1 MTLLHPTRVLHD
13 SFRRSSRASR
23 SRRFVRGAVDDDPQ
37 SAGRHVSHGSVASVS
52 GLSGT
57 GAGIG
62 TIAATLLTGVV
73 ADRYSFEPML
83 IGASLVPARVRGS
96 GADAGEK
103 YRSDATRRAA
113 GDLTSA
119 RLKSG
124 PTEHGRTLECG
135 HSPIAVGP
143 NFSSAIRPIDSVRS
157 DAHRV
162 AVVDNRANHARS
174 SIPVV
179 GEVATWWHQPSNLA
193 AIQIDERGAGSDPPG
208 EPCGRPTA
216 VGFELAVH
224 AADKVEA
231 LTAKSPDARRL
242 AIGKKTR
249 DRYPRRASMA
259 LSFLE
264 RVSENAGIA

>member
-1 MTLLHPTRVLHD
+1 RSGALGCDRSVAT
-13 SFRRSSRASR
+13 FRTGSI
-23 SRRFVRGAVDDDPQ
+23 RGASQ
-37 SAGRHVSHGSVASVS
+37 SLRPCSLLCVPVA
-52 GLSGT
+52 LS
-57 GAGIG
+57 
-62 TIAATLLTGVV
+62 IA
-73 ADRYSFEPML
+73 
-83 IGASLVPARVRGS
+83 
-96 GADAGEK
+96 
-103 YRSDATRRAA
+103 
-113 GDLTSA
+113 
-119 RLKSG
+119 
-124 PTEHGRTLECG
+124 
-135 HSPIAVGP
+135 
-143 NFSSAIRPIDSVRS
+143 VRS

-162 AVVDNRANHARS
+162 AVVDDRANHARS

-231 LTAKSPDARRL
+231 LTAKSPDARFL

-264 RVSENAGIA
+264 RVSENA